1 MKRTKSTAEKVC
13 IILLILTQTILVLYL
28 GHLKRS
34 MFCDEF
40 LSYGLSNSEDYYF
53 LQYNAGWVKKD
64 YFLSYLEVKTG
75 TPFSLKAPYNNQ
87 INDVHPPLYYILLHI
102 VCCIFRNSY
111 SKWIG
116 IGLNF
121 AFLLLTDTCIYK
133 ICLEYNSN
141 WKIPLLTVAVWSLS
155 AAGLNTVL
163 LIRMYMLQTL
173 EILLLILIHIRI
185 AKRNFKFNFKDRVFL
200 FLNVIAGGLTQYYYY
215 LFAGTMVIAVFAYLM
230 CSNRREEGRKYL
242 ITCAAGVGVNI
253 LIFPD
258 ALNHIFREYRGT
270 EVASNLKG
278 RSDHPLKTYLGYIN
292 NSLFGGLLGL
302 VLILFIIS
310 AVFALPKKRHH
321 LARLKLEDAAR
332 RLHRSDEE
340 DNEIKLYNSLS
351 SNMKS
356 IIISTIIA
364 AAVFLYVAIAGSE
377 LIANRY
383 IMPMYPLFTMG
394 EIYLIY
400 SITKNFGIRKQK
412 LLVIT
417 TLLSLSL
424 SILSLKAYG
433 IDYLF
438 QGYDE
443 TRQIAQETTG
453 GKDCLLYCTVGRDIY
468 HNFDLYMYCDET
480 YIMTDKQLNDLAKIL
495 KERETDNDLVV
506 NFDASLPESKRKQ
519 TIDKILM
526 GTGKKSYQLLY
537 RTDFMIVYGLR

>member
-13 IILLILTQTILVLYL
+13 IILLILTQTIFILYL

-53 LQYNAGWVKKD
+53 LQYNSGWVKKD
-64 YFLSYLEVKTG
+64 YFLNYLEVRTG

-87 INDVHPPLYYILLHI
+87 INDVHPPLYYMLLHI
-102 VCCIFRNSY
+102 ACSIFRNSY

-121 AFLLLTDTCIYK
+121 IFLLLADVCIYE
-133 ICLEYNSN
+133 ICLEYSRN
-141 WKIPLLTVAVWSLS
+141 WKISLLAVAVWSLS

-173 EILLLILIHIRI
+173 EILLLILIHIKI
-185 AKRNFKFNFKDRVFL
+185 ARKNFQLDIKDRILL
-200 FLNVIAGGLTQYYYY
+200 FLNVMAGGLTQYYYY
-215 LFAGTMVIAVFAYLM
+215 LFAGTMVITVFVYLIHDK
-230 CSNRREEGRKYL
+230 RRQEGRKYL

-278 RSDHPLKTYLGYIN
+278 RSDHPLKMYLKYIN

-302 VLILFIIS
+302 VLILFVIS
-310 AVFALPKKRHH
+310 VVYAMLENRHQ
-321 LARLKLEDAAR
+321 LVGLKSEDIVS
-332 RLHRSDEE
+332 RLHQSGEE
-340 DNEIKLYNSLS
+340 DNENKHYNKL
-351 SNMKS
+351 SNDIKS
-356 IIISTIIA
+356 IIIATIA
-364 AAVFLYVAIAGSE
+364 AATVFLYVAIAGSE

-383 IMPMYPLFTMG
+383 IMPMYPLFAMG
-394 EIYLIY
+394 EVYLMY
-400 SITKNFGIRKQK
+400 SITKNFDLHKREF
-412 LLVIT
+412 LVMA
-417 TLLSLSL
+417 LLSLSL

-438 QGYDE
+438 KGYDE
-443 TRQIAQETTG
+443 TRQIAKKTTE

-480 YIMTDKQLNDLAKIL
+480 YIMTDEQLDDLPEIID
-495 KERETDNDLVV
+495 ERETDNDIVV
-506 NFDASLPESKRKQ
+506 NFDASLPEEKRTQAIK
-519 TIDKILM
+519 KILE
-526 GTGKKSYQLLY
+526 GTGAKTYQILF